1 MRTHLIAALAL
12 GLALPCTVLAEDAA
26 PRLTPSADGQE
37 LIDAAAG
44 LAWSRC
50 VEGMHWDGRRC
61 DGEIRLLTHAQ
72 ALASARTRSEA
83 EGRLW
88 RVPRVQE
95 LKRLPEHLGSKQQAA
110 VPMPDV
116 PRGWY
121 WTSTVRIDSEAVN
134 VYSYANV
141 QRGTTERQSDRL
153 SPQAGWLVELPGGAV
168 RSSPKREKQL
178 VRLVRA
184 LQP

>member
-1 MRTHLIAALAL
+1 MRIHLIAVSALIL
-12 GLALPCTVLAEDAA
+12 SLPCAVQAEDAA
-26 PRLTPSADGQE
+26 PKLTPSADGQE

-50 VEGMHWDGRRC
+50 AEGMRWDGRRC
-61 DGEIRLLTHAQ
+61 DGEIKLFTHAE

-95 LKRLPEHLGSKQQAA
+95 LKRLPEHLGSKPQAA
-110 VPMPDV
+110 VLMPDV

-121 WTSTVRIDSEAVN
+121 WTSTVRIESEAVN

-141 QRGTTERQSDRL
+141 QRGTTERQADRL
-153 SPQAGWLVELPGGAV
+153 SLQAGWQVEYPSGAV

-178 VRLVRA
+178 VRLVRP

>member
-1 MRTHLIAALAL
+1 MRTCLIATLALAL
-12 GLALPCTVLAEDAA
+12 AMPGAVMAQASSSRPTV
-26 PRLTPSADGQE
+26 SADGRE
-37 LIDAAAG
+37 LIDAGAG

-50 VEGMHWDGRRC
+50 VEGMKWDGLRC
-61 DGEIRLLTHAQ
+61 AGEIKLFTHAE
-72 ALASARTRSEA
+72 ALALARARSEA

-95 LKRLPEHLGSKQQAA
+95 LKRLPEHLGSAQQAA
-110 VPMPDV
+110 ALLPDA
-116 PRGWY
+116 PRSWY
-121 WTSTVRIDSEAVN
+121 WTSTVRIESEAVN

-141 QRGTTERQSDRL
+141 QRGTTERQADRL

-168 RSSPKREKQL
+168 RSGPKREKQL
-178 VRLVRA
+178 VRLVRP

>member
-1 MRTHLIAALAL
+1 MRIRLIAALAL
-12 GLALPCTVLAEDAA
+12 VLARPCAVMAEEAA

-37 LIDAAAG
+37 LIDTAAG
-44 LAWSRC
+44 IAWSRC

-61 DGEIRLLTHAQ
+61 DGDIKLFTHAE
-72 ALASARTRSEA
+72 ALAAARTRSEA

-95 LKRLPEHLGSKQQAA
+95 LKRLPEHGAGKQQAA
-110 VPMPDV
+110 APMPDV

-121 WTSTVRIDSEAVN
+121 WTSTVRIESEAVN

-141 QRGTTERQSDRL
+141 QRGATERQADRL
-153 SPQAGWLVELPGGAV
+153 SLQAGWLVEQPSGAV

-178 VRLVRA
+178 VRLVRP

>member
-1 MRTHLIAALAL
+1 MRSSPIATAAALAL
-12 GLALPCTVLAEDAA
+12 SAALHAA
-26 PRLTPSADGQE
+26 ADEPSRPLPSADGRE
-37 LIDAAAG
+37 LIDAGAG

-50 VEGMHWDGRRC
+50 VEGLQWDGRRC
-61 DGEIRLLTHAQ
+61 AGEIKPATHAE
-72 ALASARTRSEA
+72 ALALARARSQA

-95 LKRLPEHLGSKQQAA
+95 LKRLSEHLGTGQQPAA
-110 VPMPDV
+110 LLPDA

-134 VYSYANV
+134 TYSYANV
-141 QRGTTERQSDRL
+141 QRGAAERQVDRL
-153 SPQAGWLVELPGGAV
+153 APQSGWMVDQPGGAV
-168 RSSPKREKQL
+168 RDSPKRGKRL

-184 LQP
+184 LAP

>member
-1 MRTHLIAALAL
+1 MRIRLIATLAL
-12 GLALPCTVLAEDAA
+12 VLSLPCAVAAEDAA

-61 DGEIRLLTHAQ
+61 DGEIKLFTHAQ
-72 ALASARTRSEA
+72 ALASARTRSAA
-83 EGRLW
+83 EGRPW

-95 LKRLPEHLGSKQQAA
+95 LKRLPEHIGSKQQVA
-110 VPMPDV
+110 VLMSDV

-121 WTSTVRIDSEAVN
+121 WTSTVRIESEAVN
-134 VYSYANV
+134 AYSYANV
-141 QRGTTERQSDRL
+141 QRGTTERQVDRL
-153 SPQAGWLVELPGGAV
+153 SPQAGWVVEQPGGAV
-168 RSSPKREKQL
+168 RNSPKREKQL
-178 VRLVRA
+178 VRLVRP

>member
-1 MRTHLIAALAL
+1 MQIRLIAAWALA
-12 GLALPCTVLAEDAA
+12 LALPCAAMAGEAA

-61 DGEIRLLTHAQ
+61 DGEIKLFTHAE

-83 EGRLW
+83 EGRPW

-95 LKRLPEHLGSKQQAA
+95 LKRLPEHVGSKQQAA
-110 VPMPDV
+110 ALMPDA

-141 QRGTTERQSDRL
+141 QRGTTERQADRL

-178 VRLVRA
+178 VRLVRP